1 MMSGVLDED
10 ENVTMCCAA
19 CGVAE
24 NENIKLKKCN
34 ACKSV
39 RYCGVQCQKNHRQ
52 RHKRACKKRAA
63 ELRDE
68 ILFKQLESS
77 HLGDCPICCLPL
89 SIDEKKSTM
98 MACCSKLICL
108 GCNYANRMRE
118 LEGKLQHSCP
128 FCRHPRAKSQKEADL
143 DMMKRVEANDPIAI
157 CQMGE
162 RCSDEGDY
170 ESAFEYLIK
179 AAGLGDAGAHYR
191 LSAMY
196 YEGKGVQKDKK
207 KEVSHLEEA
216 AIGGH
221 SRARHNLGVIEKE
234 NGRNDRAVKHW
245 IIAANMG
252 YDGPLENLK
261 LEYREG
267 LVSKEDYASALRGHQ
282 TAVDATKSSQR
293 DEAEAARIK

>member
-1 MMSGVLDED
+1 MMSGVSDED
-10 ENVTMCCAA
+10 ESDNMICCAA

-24 NENIKLKKCN
+24 NENIRLKKCN

-39 RYCGVQCQKNHRQ
+39 RYCSVQCQKDHMPQ
-52 RHKRACKKRAA
+52 HKRACKKLVA

-68 ILFKQLESS
+68 ILFKQPEST

-89 SIDEKKSTM
+89 PIDDDKYIM
-98 MACCSKLICL
+98 MACCSKMICN

-118 LEGKLQHSCP
+118 LEGT
-128 FCRHPRAKSQKEADL
+128 AKSQKEAERDL
-143 DMMKRVEANDPIAI
+143 MKRAEANDPVYMS
-157 CQMGE
+157 QVGV
-162 RCSDEGDY
+162 RCYQEGDY
-170 ESAFEYLIK
+170 KGAFGYLTK
-179 AAGLGDAGAHYR
+179 AAGLGDAVAHFQ
-191 LSAMY
+191 LSCMY
-196 YEGKGVQKDKK
+196 YDGKGVQKDKK
-207 KEVSHLEEA
+207 KEVYHVEQA
-216 AIGGH
+216 AIRGH
-221 SRARHNLGVIEKE
+221 LRARHNLGFIEK
-234 NGRNDRAVKHW
+234 AVKHW

-282 TAVDATKSSQR
+282 TAVDAAKSSQR